1 MSIPGKITAAH
12 YELQAYVY
20 VRQSTPKQV
29 RDNRTSQ
36 ENQYALVERAI
47 QLGWPRSSIRVIDE
61 DLGKSGSDG
70 HRSGFQALVGAVS
83 LGHVGIVLAYEA
95 SRLARNNADW
105 YALLD
110 LAAVSDTLIADADG
124 VFDPGEY
131 NDRLLLGLRG
141 IMSEAE
147 LHLLRLRLD
156 AGKRRQIEQGT
167 YRQSL
172 PTGFVRLP
180 DGRVMKDPDLQV
192 RHAIELVF
200 ERFAK
205 LRTCPKVLK
214 GLRDE
219 GILLPR
225 KQVGGPHAGQLL
237 WRKPSE
243 SAIHEILTNPAYAGA
258 FVYGRTTPN
267 GAGHRSRDCTLRR
280 PVEEW
285 KVIRHDVYP
294 AYIGWEEYL
303 ANRRQLSDNASNYS
317 KHARGVPRQ
326 GVALLAGLVVCGRC
340 GRRMQVSYKPTIRY
354 VCKAMLDSHGEHGCM
369 YLNGE
374 RLEAAVVEAFFAAL
388 APAQLDLLDEV
399 LATQRADH
407 QRVLRQHAEQVQR
420 AEYEVRLAERQ
431 YMAVDPDNR
440 LVAAELERRWERA
453 LQTLTQAR
461 EAAERASRVPPVSAL
476 DPQLRAQLRDL
487 GPRLPELWGSGRFTP
502 EQKKQLLRSLIRC
515 VILRRPVPDKVGI
528 RIVWVSGAFSELSVR
543 PSMRSTSDLEGY
555 DHLVERIRQLSAE
568 GYDDIRIAH
577 RLTGEGFHSARSSK
591 VHKGLVCKVRH
602 AHGFPSP
609 LAEYRTSDKIDGSW
623 TISGLARSLGVSYA
637 RVHGLVEDGVLP
649 VTRHPISGNLLVPDD
664 AAVLESLRRGSNPRA
679 VVAPNQTTIGASS

>member
-1 MSIPGKITAAH
+1 MNIPEKITPAH

-47 QLGWPRSSIRVIDE
+47 QLGWSRSSIRVIDE

-70 HRSGFQALVGAVS
+70 QRSGFQALVCAVS

-95 SRLARNNADW
+95 SRLARNNSDW

-110 LAAVSDTLIADADG
+110 LAAVSNTLIADADG

-147 LHLLRLRLD
+147 LHLLHLRLD
-156 AGKRRQIEQGT
+156 AGKQRQIEQGT

-180 DGRVMKDPDLQV
+180 DGRVVKDPDIQV
-192 RHAIELVF
+192 QHAIELVF

-214 GLRDE
+214 ELREE

-225 KQVGGPHAGQLL
+225 KQVGGLHAGQLL

-267 GAGHRSRDCTLRR
+267 GAGRGSRDRTLRR

-285 KVIRHDVYP
+285 KVIRHNVYP

-326 GVALLAGLVVCGRC
+326 GVALLTGLVVCGHC

-354 VCKAMLDSHGEHGCM
+354 VCKALLDSHGEHGCM

-374 RLEAAVVEAFFAAL
+374 KLEAAVVEAFFAAI
-388 APAQLDLLDEV
+388 APAELDLLDEV

-407 QRVLRQHAEQVQR
+407 ERVLRQHAEQVQR
-420 AEYEVRLAERQ
+420 AEYEARLAERQ

-453 LQTLTQAR
+453 LQDLAQTQ
-461 EAAERASRVPPVSAL
+461 EAAQKATRVGLIPAL
-476 DPQLRAQLRDL
+476 DPQLRVQLRDM
-487 GPRLPELWGSGRFTP
+487 GPRLPELWESGRFTP
-502 EQKKQLLRSLIRC
+502 DQKKELLRSLIRSV
-515 VILRRPVPDKVGI
+515 VIRRTIPDKVNM
-528 RIVWVSGAFSELSVR
+528 RIIWVSGAYSELTIR
-543 PSMRSTSDLEGY
+543 PSIRSTVDLEGY
-555 DHLVERIRQLSAE
+555 DRLVERIAELSAE
-568 GYDDIRIAH
+568 GYDDIEIAG
-577 RLTGEGFHSARSSK
+577 RLTSEGFHSARGSRIY
-591 VHKGLVCKVRH
+591 KGLVCKIRH
-602 AHGFPSP
+602 AHGFPSL
-609 LAEYRTSDKIDGSW
+609 LAEFRNREKIDDKW
-623 TISGLARSLGVSYA
+623 TISGLARSLGVSYM
-637 RVHGLVEDGVLP
+637 RVHDLVEDGVLP
-649 VTRHPISGNLLVPDD
+649 ATRHPISGNLLVSDD
-664 AAVLESLRRGSNPRA
+664 PAVLESLRIALESDEIA
-679 VVAPNQTTIGASS
+679 EPNLITMGVFS